1 MNRMELRQLR
11 YFVTLAEERH
21 FGRAADRMFIAQP
34 ALSQQIKRLEGL
46 VGARLFER
54 TTRQVS
60 LTPEGEALLPE
71 ARLVLV
77 HADRAAEAVQQSL
90 YGEIGTVRIGF
101 VSSAALALIPR
112 LTSSIVDLNDR
123 LAFDLT
129 ELTTDKQLE
138 RLRTGDLDLG
148 VVRDVDGAE
157 GLTIQSLL
165 DEPLWVAV
173 HDSHPLA
180 SRRRVRLEE
189 MADEDFVMFP
199 RTSVPQ
205 LFDHLTGLCWNAGFR
220 MRVVQH
226 AVQFATLTG
235 LVAANIGVSIVPD
248 PVRLLKLPSVRYIRI
263 DDPAGIS
270 TVSLA
275 TRSDPPPT
283 ALLQRVIDTVSA
295 EFAVGA
301 ESAGS

>member
-1 MNRMELRQLR
+1 MELRQLR

-226 AVQFATLTG
+226 AVQFATLIG
-235 LVAANIGVSIVPD
+235 LVAADIGVSIVPD
-248 PVRLLKLPSVRYIRI
+248 PVRLLKLPSVRYVRI
-263 DDPAGIS
+263 DEPAGIS

-275 TRSDPPPT
+275 VRSDPPPT
-283 ALLQRVIDTVSA
+283 ILLRRVVETVVA
-295 EFAVGA
+295 EFA
-301 ESAGS
+301 GS

>member
-11 YFVTLAEERH
+11 YFVAVAEERH
-21 FGRAADRMFIAQP
+21 FGRAAARLFIAQP

-46 VGARLFER
+46 VGAKLLER

-71 ARLVLV
+71 ARLALV
-77 HADRAAEAVQQSL
+77 HADRAGEAVRQSL
-90 YGEIGTVRIGF
+90 YGEIGTLRIGF
-101 VSSAALALIPR
+101 VSSAALATVPR
-112 LTSSIVDLNDR
+112 LTSAIVDLNAR

-129 ELTTDKQLE
+129 ELTTDSQLE

-148 VVRDVDGAE
+148 VVRDVGRAD
-157 GLTIQSLL
+157 GLTMQRLL

-173 HDSHPLA
+173 HQSHRLA
-180 SRRRVRLEE
+180 DHSRVRLEE
-189 MADEDFVMFP
+189 LADEDFVMFP

-226 AVQFATLTG
+226 AVQFATLIG
-235 LVAANIGVSIVPD
+235 LVAADIGVSIVPD
-248 PVRLLKLPSVRYIRI
+248 PVRLLKLPSVRYVRI
-263 DDPAGIS
+263 DEPAGIS

-275 TRSDPPPT
+275 VRSDPPPT
-283 ALLQRVIDTVSA
+283 ILLRRVVETVVA
-295 EFAVGA
+295 EFA
-301 ESAGS
+301 GS

>member
-1 MNRMELRQLR
+1 MELRQLR
-11 YFVTLAEERH
+11 YFVTVAEERH
-21 FGRAADRMFIAQP
+21 FGRAAARLFIAQP

-71 ARLVLV
+71 ARLTLV

-123 LAFDLT
+123 LALDLT
-129 ELTTDKQLE
+129 ELTTHRQLE

-148 VVRDVDGAE
+148 VVRDVDGAD
-157 GLTIQSLL
+157 GLIVRSLF

-180 SRRRVRLEE
+180 SRRRVRLDEL
-189 MADEDFVMFP
+189 AGEDFVMFP
-199 RTSVPQ
+199 RASVPQ